1 MHAPAIPHPFLSKKE
16 RAQAARKKR
25 DAQIEIITA
34 RNIQNALN
42 AMGEIPHVGEMFF
55 EITVTATDIKVSAGL
70 KEQKKIITL

>member
-1 MHAPAIPHPFLSKKE
+1 MHAPATPHPFLSKKE
-16 RAQAARKKR
+16 RSQAARKKR
-25 DAQIEIITA
+25 DAQIEIVTA

-42 AMGEIPHVGEMFF
+42 AMGEIPHVGEMLF

>member
-1 MHAPAIPHPFLSKKE
+1 MHAPAIQHPFLSKKE
-16 RAQAARKKR
+16 RSQAARKKR
-25 DAQIEIITA
+25 DAQIEIVAA

-42 AMGEIPHVGEMFF
+42 AMGEIPHVGEMLF